1 LGTERKA
8 RALRFFSEV
17 STPPF
22 TVEGKREA
30 FRLLRLLQLGEN
42 IGLPTSRPMQIIG
55 NRCHELRMQDAK
67 HNWRIVY
74 HLAPDAV
81 LILGVF
87 PKKTQKTP
95 KNQIDTCKE
104 RLKRYLDEIKKA
116 KS

>member
-1 LGTERKA
+1 
-8 RALRFFSEV
+8 
-17 STPPF
+17 
-22 TVEGKREA
+22 
-30 FRLLRLLQLGEN
+30 
-42 IGLPTSRPMQIIG
+42 
-55 NRCHELRMQDAK
+55 MQDAK